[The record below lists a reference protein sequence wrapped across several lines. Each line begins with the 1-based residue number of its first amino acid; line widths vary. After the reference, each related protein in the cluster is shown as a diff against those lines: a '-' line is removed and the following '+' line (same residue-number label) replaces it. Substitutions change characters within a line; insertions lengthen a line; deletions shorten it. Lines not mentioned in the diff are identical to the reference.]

1 MDFSYLIALSK
12 ASFSSFDKAYSHFPS
27 TIGFAYIFDVS
38 LPYIP
43 FNTIPVLCSF
53 KIARAKLKLLPVSL
67 YALYLTNPIF
77 FR

>member
-43 FNTIPVLCSF
+43 FQDKHLDVPDKDS
-53 KIARAKLKLLPVSL
+53 
-67 YALYLTNPIF
+67 
-77 FR
+77 